1 MAQRMFSAADLEYQ
15 LRLVSGVQ
23 ELRALKGHVVDGIG
37 HFDGS
42 DYAYEKLTLALAKF
56 CMLGQTFWRNRL

>member
-1 MAQRMFSAADLEYQ
+1 MWTAAGLEYQ
-15 LRLVSGVQ
+15 LRLVSGVE
-23 ELRALKGHVVDGIG
+23 ELRALKGKVVDSIG

-56 CMLGQTFWRNRL
+56 CLLGQTFWRSRL